1 MTKEELNRMETILHM
16 YYADNAR
23 RLHQIVDK
31 IVLEFGGVANKDR
44 DDFYSLANEVF
55 VDVLKRYDGKRLF
68 APFLYSCLLNRIKS
82 EFTRR
87 NRERRKAD
95 RMTISLDMPVD
106 ACERLTWGDIIAD
119 TFDLEKAVFEK
130 NGQDYSRKMVLYLS
144 RLSKVQREILQ
155 RMAAGYLPSEIQEE
169 LHISKR
175 QYRECREAIHSYRNV
190 SVLF

>member
-1 MTKEELNRMETILHM
+1 
-16 YYADNAR
+16 
-23 RLHQIVDK
+23 
-31 IVLEFGGVANKDR
+31 
-44 DDFYSLANEVF
+44 
-55 VDVLKRYDGKRLF
+55 
-68 APFLYSCLLNRIKS
+68 
-82 EFTRR
+82 
-87 NRERRKAD
+87 
-95 RMTISLDMPVD
+95 MTISLDMPVD